1 MLRIVSILS
10 MTGRKMQVILDE
22 EYYTID
28 EVAKMV
34 GAHPETIKRECWR
47 KKITY
52 MRISRPLLFKMEW
65 IKEYIQRKT
74 FFKK

>member
-1 MLRIVSILS
+1 
-10 MTGRKMQVILDE
+10 MQVILDE
-22 EYYTID
+22 EYYTMG
-28 EVAKMV
+28 EVAKMLGV
-34 GAHPETIKRECWR
+34 HPETIKRAGWE

-52 MRISRPLLFKMEW
+52 MRIGRQFLFKMEW